1 MSDDCCVVVAELDN
15 TITVVVPAPPEVITI
30 GIQGPPGVQGSPGT
44 GSVISGICGAD
55 IALGI
60 AVVLIAGLLYPADP
74 TNAAHA
80 PYYVGVSTEAGST
93 TDVITVAQLGDL
105 TTSGLTIGNRLFVGL
120 LGVLSTTPVSL
131 GAAWLRYVGTA
142 QSSTSLILVS
152 SISIILG

>member
-1 MSDDCCVVVAELDN
+1 MSDDCC
-15 TITVVVPAPPEVITI
+15 TVVVVIPSNPEVITL
-30 GIQGPPGVQGSPGT
+30 GVQGPPGVQGLPGT
-44 GSVISGICGAD
+44 GSVISATCGAD

-120 LGVLSTTPVSL
+120 LGVLSTTPVAS
-131 GAAWLRYVGTA
+131 GAAWMRYIGTA

-152 SISIILG
+152 SISIVLG